1 MWGQSSLGRS
11 SRWCR
16 REPGRVTSSGGEHE
30 RSLCCDAPHL
40 IVMMD
45 WSCLQCGNV
54 TLQFTLQVLQCEL
67 KCGLQCLGFLV
78 CIVVDG
84 FLWQATGPSRGRRCF
99 TSSVQSCRRLP
110 HRRRRYNFSIIKLH
124 SSPILSTWVQ
134 LSGWIRSQSRSKQR
148 WSTSI
153 GVLG

>member
-1 MWGQSSLGRS
+1 M
-11 SRWCR
+11 
-16 REPGRVTSSGGEHE
+16 TSSGGEHE

-84 FLWQATGPSRGRRCF
+84 FLWQATGPLRGRPFHVER
-99 TSSVQSCRRLP
+99 P
-110 HRRRRYNFSIIKLH
+110 
-124 SSPILSTWVQ
+124 Q
-134 LSGWIRSQSRSKQR
+134 L
-148 WSTSI
+148 
-153 GVLG
+153 

>member
-67 KCGLQCLGFLV
+67 KCGLQCLGFFD
-78 CIVVDG
+78 VDRG
-84 FLWQATGPSRGRRCF
+84 GRFPVAGSGTPSRASMF
-99 TSSVQSCRRLP
+99 HVECR
-110 HRRRRYNFSIIKLH
+110 
-124 SSPILSTWVQ
+124 Q
-134 LSGWIRSQSRSKQR
+134 L
-148 WSTSI
+148 
-153 GVLG
+153 